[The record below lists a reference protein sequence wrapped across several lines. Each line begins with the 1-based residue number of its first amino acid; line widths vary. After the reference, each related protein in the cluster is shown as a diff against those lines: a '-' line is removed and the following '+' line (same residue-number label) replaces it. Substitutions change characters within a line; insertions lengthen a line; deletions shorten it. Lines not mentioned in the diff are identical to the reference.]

1 MEDKLAKVRLGDL
14 LRKFSQEVGVSLEDF
29 QIKLFGLYLQE
40 LLEWNKTFNL
50 TGIRDP
56 EDIVIKHFV
65 DSLTPLPYLEPSGRL
80 LDIGPGAGF
89 PSIPLKIAA
98 SELQV
103 QLVEASRKK
112 VSFLKHIIRILKL
125 HSAIVMQSRI
135 EDVGLPGEPFDTI
148 ISRAFAHLEPLV
160 KTVSPLMEPGNTLV
174 AMLGPTTCEDH
185 PKLADCALAEDL
197 ELQRVVLLELP
208 RGRGGRTLLFF
219 TKM

>member
-1 MEDKLAKVRLGDL
+1 
-14 LRKFSQEVGVSLEDF
+14 VGVSLEDI
-29 QIKLFGLYLQE
+29 QIEAFWLYLQE

-50 TGIRDP
+50 TGISVP

-98 SELQV
+98 PGLQV

-112 VSFLKHIIRILKL
+112 VSFLKHVIRTFKL
-125 HSAIVMQSRI
+125 GSLTVIHGRI
-135 EDVGLPGEPFDTI
+135 EDVELPDEPFDTI
-148 ISRAFAHLEPLV
+148 ISRAFTRLEPLV
-160 KTVSPLMEPGNTLV
+160 KIVSPLMEPGNTL
-174 AMLGPTTCEDH
+174 ASMLGPTTFKDH
-185 PKLADCALAEDL
+185 LSLADCAVAEGL
-197 ELQRVVLLELP
+197 ELKRVVSLELP

-219 TKM
+219 QKQ

>member
-1 MEDKLAKVRLGDL
+1 LEDKLVRVRLGDV
-14 LRKFSQEVGVSLEDF
+14 LRQASHEVGVSLRDS
-29 QIKLFGLYLQE
+29 QIELFELYLRE
-40 LLEWNKTFNL
+40 LLEWNKKFNL

-98 SELQV
+98 SDLQV

-112 VSFLKHIIRILKL
+112 VSFLKHITRTLKIESVVIL
-125 HSAIVMQSRI
+125 HSRI
-135 EDVGLPGEPFDTI
+135 EDVGLPDEPFNTI
-148 ISRAFAHLEPLV
+148 ISRAFTRLEPLL
-160 KTVSPLMEPGNTLV
+160 KLVSPLMKPGNTLV
-174 AMLGPTTCEDH
+174 AMLGRTSAKDH
-185 PKLADCALAEDL
+185 PRFADRALAESL
-197 ELQRVVLLELP
+197 ELNRVVSLELP
-208 RGRGGRTLLFF
+208 LGRGGRTLLFF

>member
-1 MEDKLAKVRLGDL
+1 MADKLVKVRLGDL
-14 LRKFSQEVGVSLEDF
+14 LRQSSQEVGVPLEDL
-29 QIKLFGLYLQE
+29 QIELFGLYLQE

-80 LDIGPGAGF
+80 VDLGPGAGF

-98 SELQV
+98 SELRV

-112 VSFLKHIIRILKL
+112 VSFLKHIIRTLKL
-125 HSAIVMQSRI
+125 ESVVTLHSRF
-135 EDVGLPGEPFDTI
+135 EDVELPEEAFKTI
-148 ISRAFAHLEPLV
+148 ISRAFTRLEPLL
-160 KTVSPLMEPGNTLV
+160 KIVSPLMEPGNTLV
-174 AMLGPTTCEDH
+174 AMFGPTTAKDH
-185 PKLADCALAEDL
+185 PRLADCALAESL
-197 ELQRVVLLELP
+197 ELNRVVSLELP

-219 TKM
+219 QKR

>member
-1 MEDKLAKVRLGDL
+1 MDDRLVMLGFGDL
-14 LRKFSQEVGVSLEDF
+14 LRQAANEVGVSLRDS
-29 QIKLFGLYLQE
+29 QIELFKLYLQE

-98 SELQV
+98 GQLRIT
-103 QLVEASRKK
+103 LVEAHRRR
-112 VSFLKHIIRILKL
+112 VSFLKHIVRTLKL
-125 HSAIVMQSRI
+125 ESIVVVHNRFEHM
-135 EDVGLPGEPFDTI
+135 EPADELFNTI
-148 ISRAFAHLEPLV
+148 ISRAFTRLEPLLKV
-160 KTVSPLMEPGNTLV
+160 AAPLMAPGNNLV
-174 AMLGPTTCEDH
+174 AMLGPVNANDH
-185 PKLADCALAEDL
+185 PRFADCALAENL
-197 ELQRVVLLELP
+197 ELNRVVSLELP

-219 TKM
+219 KKI

>member
-1 MEDKLAKVRLGDL
+1 
-14 LRKFSQEVGVSLEDF
+14 VGVSLRDS
-29 QIKLFGLYLQE
+29 QIELFELYLQE
-40 LLEWNKTFNL
+40 ILEWNKTFNL

-112 VSFLKHIIRILKL
+112 VSFLKHIIRTLKL
-125 HSAIVMQSRI
+125 ESIVALHSRFQ
-135 EDVGLPGEPFDTI
+135 DVELPVEPFNTI
-148 ISRAFAHLEPLV
+148 ISRAFTRLEPLLKLV
-160 KTVSPLMEPGNTLV
+160 APLMEPGNTLV
-174 AMLGPTTCEDH
+174 AMLGPTTAKDH
-185 PKLADCALAEDL
+185 PRFADRALAESL
-197 ELQRVVLLELP
+197 ELNRVVSLQLP
-208 RGRGGRTLLFF
+208 LGRGGRTLLFF
-219 TKM
+219 QKR

>member
-1 MEDKLAKVRLGDL
+1 MLGAGEL
-14 LRKFSQEVGVSLEDF
+14 LRQASNEVGVSLGDS
-29 QIKLFGLYLQE
+29 QIRLFELYLQA

-98 SELQV
+98 GELHIT
-103 QLVEASRKK
+103 LVEASRKR
-112 VSFLKHIIRILKL
+112 VSFLKHIIRTLKL
-125 HSAIVMQSRI
+125 ESVVVQHSRFEHLEPA
-135 EDVGLPGEPFDTI
+135 DLPSNTI
-148 ISRAFAHLEPLV
+148 ISRAFTRLEPLV
-160 KTVSPLMEPGNTLV
+160 KLVAPLMTPGNSLV
-174 AMLGPTTCEDH
+174 AMLGPAKGSEH
-185 PKLADCALAEDL
+185 SRFADFAQAESL
-197 ELQRVVLLELP
+197 ELHRIVSLELP

-219 TKM
+219 KKI

>member
-1 MEDKLAKVRLGDL
+1 MEDKLHKARLGDL
-14 LRKFSQEVGVSLEDF
+14 LRQGSQEVGVPLENQ
-29 QIKLFGLYLQE
+29 QIEHFSFYLQE

-65 DSLTPLPYLEPSGRL
+65 DSLTPLPYLEPFGRL

-98 SELQV
+98 PGLQV
-103 QLVEASRKK
+103 QLVEANRKK
-112 VSFLKHIIRILKL
+112 VSFLKHIVRTLKL
-125 HSAIVMQSRI
+125 HSAIVMQGRI
-135 EDVGLPGEPFDTI
+135 EDVELPGEAFDTI

-160 KTVSPLMEPGNTLV
+160 KIVSPLMEPGNTLV

-208 RGRGGRTLLFF
+208 RGRGGRTLLLFK
-219 TKM
+219 KM

>member
-1 MEDKLAKVRLGDL
+1 MLKARLGDL
-14 LRKFSQEVGVSLEDF
+14 LRQGSLEVGVSLEDL
-29 QIKLFGLYLQE
+29 QIELFGVYLLE

-65 DSLTPLPYLEPSGRL
+65 DSLTPLPYLEPHGRL

-98 SELQV
+98 PGLQV

-112 VSFLKHIIRILKL
+112 VSFLKHIIRTLKL
-125 HSAIVMQSRI
+125 ESVAVVHSRV
-135 EDVGLPGEPFDTI
+135 EDAELPEEPFDTI

-160 KTVSPLMEPGNTLV
+160 KIVSPLMEPGNTLV
-174 AMLGPTTCEDH
+174 AMLGPTTAEDH
-185 PKLADCALAEDL
+185 PRLADCALPESL
-197 ELQRVVLLELP
+197 ELKRLVSLELP
-208 RGRGGRTLLFF
+208 LGRGGRTLLFLV
-219 TKM
+219 KI

>member
-1 MEDKLAKVRLGDL
+1 LEDELVKVRLGDL
-14 LRKFSQEVGVSLEDF
+14 LRQASHEVGVSLRNS
-29 QIKLFGLYLQE
+29 QIELFELYLQE

-65 DSLTPLPYLEPSGRL
+65 DSLTPLPYLEPAGRL

-125 HSAIVMQSRI
+125 ESVIVIHSRV
-135 EDVGLPGEPFDTI
+135 EDAELPDEPFDTI
-148 ISRAFAHLEPLV
+148 ISRAFTRLEPLL
-160 KTVSPLMEPGNTLV
+160 KIVSPLMEPGNTLI
-174 AMLGPTTCEDH
+174 AMFGPTTAKDH
-185 PKLADCALAEDL
+185 SRLADCALAESL
-197 ELQRVVLLELP
+197 ELNRVVLLELP

-219 TKM
+219 KKI

>member
-1 MEDKLAKVRLGDL
+1 VEDKLLELRLRDL
-14 LRKFSQEVGVSLEDF
+14 LRQGSQEVGVSLEDL
-29 QIKLFGLYLQE
+29 QIELFGLYLQE

-65 DSLTPLPYLEPSGRL
+65 DSLTPLPYLEPIGRL

-98 SELQV
+98 PGLEV

-112 VSFLKHIIRILKL
+112 ISFLKHIIRILELESVTAMHSRVEDIKL
-125 HSAIVMQSRI
+125 P
-135 EDVGLPGEPFDTI
+135 DEPFDTI
-148 ISRAFAHLEPLV
+148 ISRAFARLEPLV
-160 KTVSPLMEPGNTLV
+160 KIVSPLMKPGNTLV
-174 AMLGPTTCEDH
+174 AMFGPTTSEDH
-185 PKLADCALAEDL
+185 PRLADRALAESL
-197 ELQRVVLLELP
+197 ELKRVVSLELP

-219 TKM
+219 AKI

>member
-1 MEDKLAKVRLGDL
+1 LEDKLLKVRVGDL
-14 LRKFSQEVGVSLEDF
+14 LRQGSLEVGVSLEDL
-29 QIKLFGLYLQE
+29 QIELFGVYLQE

-65 DSLTPLPYLEPSGRL
+65 DSLTPLPYLEPFARL

-98 SELQV
+98 PGLKV

-112 VSFLKHIIRILKL
+112 VSFLKHIIRTLKL
-125 HSAIVMQSRI
+125 ESVAAMHSRV
-135 EDVGLPGEPFDTI
+135 EDAELPDESFDTI

-160 KTVSPLMEPGNTLV
+160 KIVSPLMEPGNTLV
-174 AMLGPTTCEDH
+174 AMLGPTATEDH
-185 PKLADCALAEDL
+185 HRHADCALAESL
-197 ELQRVVLLELP
+197 ELKRVVSLELP
-208 RGRGGRTLLFF
+208 LGRGGRTLLFLV
-219 TKM
+219 KI

>member
-1 MEDKLAKVRLGDL
+1 MEDNLLKVRLGDL
-14 LRKFSQEVGVSLEDF
+14 LRQASQEVGVSLSPS
-29 QIKLFGLYLQE
+29 QIELFGLYLQE

-98 SELQV
+98 PELQV

-112 VSFLKHIIRILKL
+112 VSFLNHITRTLKL
-125 HSAIVMQSRI
+125 ESIVILHSRI
-135 EDVGLPGEPFDTI
+135 EHVGLPDEPFNTI
-148 ISRAFAHLEPLV
+148 ISRAFTRLEPLL
-160 KTVSPLMEPGNTLV
+160 KLVSPLMLPGNTLV
-174 AMLGPTTCEDH
+174 AMLGPTTGKEH
-185 PKLADCALAEDL
+185 PRFADGALAESL
-197 ELQRVVLLELP
+197 ELNRVVSLELP
-208 RGRGGRTLLFF
+208 RGRGGRTLIFF
-219 TKM
+219 TKI

>member
-1 MEDKLAKVRLGDL
+1 LEDRLVMLRVGDL
-14 LRKFSQEVGVSLEDF
+14 LRQASNEVGVSLRDS
-29 QIKLFGLYLQE
+29 QIELFKLYLQE

-98 SELQV
+98 GDLQV
-103 QLVEASRKK
+103 TLVEANRKR
-112 VSFLKHIIRILKL
+112 VSFLKHIIRTLKL
-125 HSAIVMQSRI
+125 ESVVLLHSRFEHM
-135 EDVGLPGEPFDTI
+135 EPAEQPFNTI
-148 ISRAFAHLEPLV
+148 ISRAFTRLEPLLKLV
-160 KTVSPLMEPGNTLV
+160 APLMAPGNTLV
-174 AMLGPTTCEDH
+174 AMLGPPKASEH
-185 PKLADCALAEDL
+185 PRFADSALAANL
-197 ELQRVVLLELP
+197 ELNRVVSLALP

-219 TKM
+219 KKI